1 MIAWIQAN
9 IASIAVMAVVIL
21 LLALAIRRIV
31 LDKIHHTNTCG
42 GSCGGCKG
50 CSGGCDGCH

>member
-42 GSCGGCKG
+42 GNCGGCSG
-50 CSGGCDGCH
+50 CSGCSGHQH

>member
-9 IASIAVMAVVIL
+9 IASIVVVAVVIV

-42 GSCGGCKG
+42 GNCGGCSG
-50 CSGGCDGCH
+50 CSGCGGRQH